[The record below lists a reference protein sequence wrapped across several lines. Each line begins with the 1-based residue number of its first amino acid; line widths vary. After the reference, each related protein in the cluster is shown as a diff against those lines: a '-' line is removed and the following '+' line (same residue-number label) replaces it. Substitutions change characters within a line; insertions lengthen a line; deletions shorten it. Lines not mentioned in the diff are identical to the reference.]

1 MLAGLIAAVIVLA
14 IGCGVFQLFKWLIA
28 KATESQEWWR

>member
-14 IGCGVFQLFKWLIA
+14 IGYGFYRAFGWLIKRA
-28 KATESQEWWR
+28 AESQEWWR